1 MKMSCQKNKA
11 VIIDVKPTDIYFSVL
26 IHFLPLFIVRRV
38 KENRNNIIDM
48 NNSSIPYSKISDP
61 SQGGVRKSSHMRILA
76 IPNTKI
82 VDDKKV
88 RVLVFHSPKL
98 VTMYKIQKIKT
109 RADDSIIII
118 ISWNSM

>member
-1 MKMSCQKNKA
+1 MKMSCQKNKP
-11 VIIDVKPTDIYFSVL
+11 VTVTVKPTNIYFSVL

-38 KENRNNIIDM
+38 KENRSNIIDM
-48 NNSSIPYSKISDP
+48 NVNSIPYSKISEP
-61 SQGGVRKSSHMRILA
+61 IQGGSRKSSHMRILA